1 MDKVF
6 LYRIKDSDDR
16 DCCAYIDNNPM
27 RFECGHYFG
36 RPILHG
42 SCYCNSDWKNYDEIE
57 TVLTESEYKALI
69 QFDAAIGS
77 LGYGIDKDSERYQ
90 KGMKLCKE
98 IQAVYDKLNGEEA
111 KVFYQKIITEEKRI
125 VMDEYDMTEEQVEA
139 AFNNYPLNHD
149 YQDRSIIGSVF
160 DDASDLGYEEAFS
173 LGYIKKDD
181 YISEKYFDYE
191 KFDNDLLEQEEYY
204 ELDDGRCI
212 YYMM

>member
-1 MDKVF
+1 MSKVF
-6 LYRIKDSDDR
+6 LYRVKESYDR
-16 DCCAYIDNNPM
+16 DCCAYIENKPM

-57 TVLTESEYKALI
+57 TVLTEAEYSALI
-69 QFDAAIGS
+69 QFDQAIGN
-77 LGYGIDKDSERYQ
+77 LGYNIKQGDDRYLE
-90 KGMKLCKE
+90 GVRLCKD

-111 KVFYQKIITEEKRI
+111 KTFYQKIVAEEKQI
-125 VMDEYDMTEEQVEA
+125 VMDEYNMTEEQVDA
-139 AFNNYPLNHD
+139 AFNNYPLE

-160 DDASDLGYEEAFS
+160 DNVSDLGYEEAFS

-181 YISEKYFDYE
+181 YVSEEYFNYE
-191 KFDNDLLEQEEYY
+191 KFGEDLLDGEAYY
-204 ELDDGRCI
+204 QLDNGRCI

>member
-1 MDKVF
+1 MNKVF

-16 DCCAYIDNNPM
+16 DCCAYIENNPF

-42 SCYCNSDWKNYDEIE
+42 SCYCNSDWKTYNEIE
-57 TVLTESEYKALI
+57 TVLTEAEYSALI
-69 QFDAAIGS
+69 QFDEDIGK
-77 LGYGIDKDSERYQ
+77 LGYSIKQGDDRYL
-90 KGMKLCKE
+90 KGVELCRN
-98 IQAVYDKLNGEEA
+98 IQAVYNKLNSEEA
-111 KVFYQKIITEEKRI
+111 QVFYQKIVAEEKQI
-125 VMDEYDMTEEQVEA
+125 VMDEHDMTEEQVEA
-139 AFNNYPLNHD
+139 AFDHYPLSND
-149 YQDRSIIGSVF
+149 YQDRSIIGTVF

-181 YISEKYFDYE
+181 YISERYFDYE
-191 KFDNDLLEQEEYY
+191 KLGNDLLEQEEYY